1 MVNQIIEAQQCALI
15 TDTGRVMGEIEDKW
29 MKRIKFG
36 AWAIGLIC
44 TIGLAVWGF
53 VTSPFALA
61 DELKK
66 TDAKV
71 EKVEK
76 EVNKK
81 TADIDE
87 EIILMKIMIFNR
99 ELKEAVEKKDEAK
112 IKIVEGELAVQRAKL
127 IKAFGGN

>member
-1 MVNQIIEAQQCALI
+1 
-15 TDTGRVMGEIEDKW
+15 MGFEIEDKW
-29 MKRIKFG
+29 MKRIKF
-36 AWAIGLIC
+36 AWWSLVTVSVIVG
-44 TIGLAVWGF
+44 TTWTF

-61 DELKK
+61 DDLKK

-76 EVNKK
+76 DIAEK
-81 TADIDE
+81 TDDIDE

-99 ELKEAVEKKDEAK
+99 ELKEAVKKEDQAK

-127 IKAFGGN
+127 IKAFGGGK